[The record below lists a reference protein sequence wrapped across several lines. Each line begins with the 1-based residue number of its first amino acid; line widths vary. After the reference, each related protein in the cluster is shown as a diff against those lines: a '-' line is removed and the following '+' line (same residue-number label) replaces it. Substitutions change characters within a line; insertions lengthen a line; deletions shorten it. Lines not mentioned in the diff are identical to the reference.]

1 MRKIT
6 TALVGMA
13 MLVTALAA
21 PAAATPQTA
30 QDGHLGNVVEEL
42 LELNAETSRYDI
54 LIEAVLFAADN
65 GVDLITPLST
75 VEGITLF
82 APTDYAFVK
91 LARELTGDNSIKQD
105 TAFGVIAGI
114 LVEAGGGVDGA
125 VALLVD
131 TLTYHVAPEFINTR
145 DRNKGPGE
153 WVMLNGDTL
162 YVRGF
167 KVADTAHRTGKIF
180 KGRTENA
187 SNGRIYSIN
196 IVVLPNS
203 LTGGT
208 TG

>member
-1 MRKIT
+1 MKRTIT
-6 TALVGMA
+6 TILGMA

-21 PAAATPQTA
+21 PAAAAPEVA
-30 QDGHLGNVVEEL
+30 EDGHLGNIVEEL

-65 GVDLITPLST
+65 GVDLLTPLST
-75 VEGITLF
+75 VEGLTLF

-91 LARELTGDNSIKQD
+91 LARELTGDATIKQD

-114 LVEAGGGVDGA
+114 LVDAGGGLEGA
-125 VALLVD
+125 VELLAD
-131 TLTYHVAPEFINTR
+131 TLTYHVAPVYINTR

-153 WVMLNGDTL
+153 WEMLNGDTM

-167 KVADTAHRTGKIF
+167 MVADTAHRTGKIF

-187 SNGRIYSIN
+187 SNGRIYTMN

-203 LTGGT
+203 LTGGAS
-208 TG
+208 